1 MPTNLL
7 LDRYEILETIGRGG
21 SSEILKAFDRRMERV
36 VAIKA
41 IPARKKTALRA
52 LHEART
58 VALLNHPNIVTL
70 YEFEETEDFY
80 YLIMEFIEGITL
92 QEYLEDNSPLKPEI
106 AIAITIEVCQAL
118 ENAHL
123 NNVIHR
129 DIKPA
134 NLMLMPDGRVKVM
147 DFGVSKLKGVPVTR
161 EGTIAGTF
169 TYMSPEQADGQ
180 LVDERSDV
188 WSLGVVLYEMITG
201 INPFN
206 ADTPAAAVLKILN
219 LDPEPPAELNSKISA
234 QLSKTI
240 LKALEKFPGDR
251 YDLATDFRYKLERYR
266 RSNQSP
272 QTILR
277 AAIDFPTPVE
287 EINPNTQ
294 PITYF
299 RLKAAALTD
308 KYGHIAARLGI
319 FAALAIAILWFGFN
333 YSQFNSLII
342 YGFAA
347 FIFFTGLIF
356 PHLGW
361 LAAAAF
367 ITLAAAFISLLG
379 AALTALLFGV
389 YWYVFAGKRPLPA
402 TLPFIAPLFLA
413 AGIPF
418 IIPIGAAVT
427 LEGNAAPLISAL
439 SFIAIAAFEI
449 NFHINGI
456 MSFIPTTGP
465 VLIRAFNPMV
475 FWQLGAWALAAFVGG
490 LISRVE
496 KLTMK
501 LLGLAAATVTLI
513 LAYQSAPAYLHLW
526 QPISPNFMQSMSFS
540 FIIVLALLLIFYHPH
555 TGRVKLKK
563 MGSGPRRKNGYISG
577 D

>member
-41 IPARKKTALRA
+41 IPARKQTALRA
-52 LHEART
+52 LREART

-70 YEFEETEDFY
+70 YEFEETEEFY

-92 QEYLEDNSPLKPEI
+92 QEYLRDNSMLEPEV

-134 NLMLMPDGRVKVM
+134 NLMLLPDGRVKVM
-147 DFGVSKLKGVPVTR
+147 DFGVSRLKGVPVTR
-161 EGTIAGTF
+161 EGAIAGTF
-169 TYMSPEQADGQ
+169 TYMSPEQAEGQ

-188 WSLGVVLYEMITG
+188 WSIGVVLYQMITG
-201 INPFN
+201 INPFD
-206 ADTPAAAVLKILN
+206 ADTPATAVLKILN
-219 LDPEPPAELNSKISA
+219 LDPEPPLDLNSKISA

-251 YDLATDFRYKLERYR
+251 FDLATDFRYKLERYR
-266 RSNQSP
+266 RSQQSP

-277 AAIDFPTPVE
+277 AAIDFPEPVE
-287 EINPNTQ
+287 QVDPNNQ
-294 PITYF
+294 PITYL
-299 RLKAAALTD
+299 RLKAAALAG
-308 KYGHIAARLGI
+308 KYGQVTARLSI
-319 FAALAIAILWFGFN
+319 NAALAVVILWFGLN
-333 YSQFNSLII
+333 YSQISSPIV

-347 FIFFTGLIF
+347 FTFLTGLIF
-356 PHLGW
+356 PLPAWVAG
-361 LAAAAF
+361 AVF
-367 ITLAAAFISLLG
+367 ITVS
-379 AALTALLFGV
+379 AALISTFCAAIVAIALSA
-389 YWYVFAGKRPLPA
+389 YWYLFAKKRPQSA

-413 AGIPF
+413 AGVPFAIPL
-418 IIPIGAAVT
+418 GAAVA
-427 LEGNAAPLISAL
+427 LEVKTAPLISAL
-439 SFIAIAAFEI
+439 SFITIAVLEI
-449 NFHINGI
+449 NFHINSAI
-456 MSFIPTTGP
+456 SFTPTTGP
-465 VLIRAFNPMV
+465 VLTRALNPTV
-475 FWQLGAWALAAFVGG
+475 LWQLGAWSLAAFAGG
-490 LISRVE
+490 LLSRFE
-496 KLTMK
+496 KPTMK
-501 LLGLAAATVTLI
+501 LLGLIAATLTLI
-513 LAYQSAPAYLHLW
+513 LTYQLAPEYLHLW

-540 FIIVLALLLIFYHPH
+540 FIMVLTLLLVFYHPH
-555 TGRVKLKK
+555 SNRVELRKK
-563 MGSGPRRKNGYISG
+563 GSEPGRKNGHISG